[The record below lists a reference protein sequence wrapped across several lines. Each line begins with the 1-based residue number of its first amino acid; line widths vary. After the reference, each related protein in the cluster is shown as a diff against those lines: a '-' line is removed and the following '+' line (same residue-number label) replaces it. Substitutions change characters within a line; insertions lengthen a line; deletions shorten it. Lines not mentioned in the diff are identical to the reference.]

1 MHPDVITNVTLT
13 KRRNAMDLDY
23 YDNLSDDAAQQKWPR
38 DGTKLRA
45 GMQGDRTDVEGHA
58 GYAASLL
65 ERVQAKAGEID
76 AALQA
81 QGLFRH
87 TSQFAKDK
95 PLMQIL
101 SAFADVAAHM
111 DAQWARHQEGKTVS
125 IIDGEGRRL
134 IDQATAGLHI
144 HMKSYRNALDGN
156 RIGDPQ
162 ASDLSAD
169 IGDVIADSLKVNSFL
184 FAPVTAGG

>member
-1 MHPDVITNVTLT
+1 
-13 KRRNAMDLDY
+13 MDLDY
-23 YDNLSDDAAQQKWPR
+23 YDDLSDDAALHKWPS

-45 GMQGDRTDVEGHA
+45 GQQGDRDDVNGHA

-65 ERVQAKAGEID
+65 QRVQAKAGEID

-81 QGLFRH
+81 QGTFKH
-87 TSQFAKDK
+87 TSEYARNT

-125 IIDGEGRRL
+125 VIDGEGRRL
-134 IDQATAGLHI
+134 IDQATAGLYT
-144 HMKSYRNALDGN
+144 HMKSYQNAVDGS
-156 RIGDPQ
+156 RIGELERL
-162 ASDLSAD
+162 ASDLPAD
-169 IGDVIADSLKVNSFL
+169 VSDVMPDRLKANSF
-184 FAPVTAGG
+184 FQVVST